1 MKVTGKE
8 RELGCRIQGQKD
20 SLSSWFTL
28 LSVQTFY
35 ADIMQ
40 MFSGPCS
47 SKSGGVCC
55 LWEWNLHRLSCLN
68 TRKRVKGTEWEEG
81 EKERHGED
89 GEEIR

>member
-8 RELGCRIQGQKD
+8 RELGCGIQGQKD
-20 SLSSWFTL
+20 SLSSWFAL

-55 LWEWNLHRLSCLN
+55 LWE
-68 TRKRVKGTEWEEG
+68 
-81 EKERHGED
+81 
-89 GEEIR
+89 

>member
-8 RELGCRIQGQKD
+8 RELACGIQGQKD

-47 SKSGGVCC
+47 SKLEGVSAFF
-55 LWEWNLHRLSCLN
+55 WN
-68 TRKRVKGTEWEEG
+68 
-81 EKERHGED
+81 
-89 GEEIR
+89 EIYTD

>member
-8 RELGCRIQGQKD
+8 RELGCGIQGQKD

-47 SKSGGVCC
+47 RKSGGCV
-55 LWEWNLHRLSCLN
+55 LSLGMKF
-68 TRKRVKGTEWEEG
+68 TQIKLFEYEE
-81 EKERHGED
+81 EREGN
-89 GEEIR
+89 

>member
-1 MKVTGKE
+1 MPLLFVYLKTQMSSWLGETDEGDGEGE
-8 RELGCRIQGQKD
+8 RELGCGIQGQKD

-55 LWEWNLHRLSCLN
+55 LWE
-68 TRKRVKGTEWEEG
+68 
-81 EKERHGED
+81 
-89 GEEIR
+89 